1 MANSISGKIISLS
14 PVQSIQGKSGTIVK
28 REVVIKALRF
38 DPETGEPH
46 LSDNNTPLIEAVGDN
61 AVKIF
66 DSYQVGDCVNIKFTL
81 DGTSYTDEQS
91 HTTKYFT
98 RVRAY
103 AVAKIN
109 NVQ

>member
-1 MANSISGKIISLS
+1 MANSISGKIIVLS
-14 PVQSIQGKSGTIVK
+14 PVQSIQGKSGTPVK
-28 REVVIKALRF
+28 REVVVRALRF

-46 LSDNNTPLIEAVGDN
+46 LSDNNTPLLEAVGEN

-66 DSYQVGDCVNIKFTL
+66 DGYNVGDCVNIKFTL

-98 RVRAY
+98 RLRAY
-103 AVAKIN
+103 AVAKLG

>member
-1 MANSISGKIISLS
+1 MS
-14 PVQSIQGKSGTIVK
+14 PVQSIQGKSGTPVK
-28 REVVIKALRF
+28 REVVVRALRF

-46 LSDNNTPLIEAVGDN
+46 LSDNNTPLLEAVGEN

-66 DSYQVGDCVNIKFTL
+66 DGYNVGDCVNIKFTL

-98 RVRAY
+98 RLRAY
-103 AVAKIN
+103 AVAKLG